1 MAYYLFENLGD
12 MNNMRFIVAL
22 VLTLSAS
29 SLAQGQTG
37 NGEICAA
44 SVSDLQSLV
53 AEVDTQEDLDGLIA
67 EIKSCS
73 GLSVFKI
80 NQLLRIVAKAA
91 DANANVVTSSE
102 AIQVPLPKALIN
114 QGSSNVS
121 TAASTNRKTA
131 SASS

>member
-91 DANANVVTSSE
+91 DANANVVISSE

>member
-1 MAYYLFENLGD
+1 MAYCLLENLRD
-12 MNNMRFIVAL
+12 INNMRIIAAL
-22 VLTLSAS
+22 LLTVSAS
-29 SLAQGQTG
+29 SLAHGQTG
-37 NGEICAA
+37 AGEICAA

-53 AEVDTQEDLDGLIA
+53 AEVETQEDFDGLIA

-80 NQLLRIVAKAA
+80 SQLLRIVAKAA
-91 DANANVVTSSE
+91 DANVNVVISSE